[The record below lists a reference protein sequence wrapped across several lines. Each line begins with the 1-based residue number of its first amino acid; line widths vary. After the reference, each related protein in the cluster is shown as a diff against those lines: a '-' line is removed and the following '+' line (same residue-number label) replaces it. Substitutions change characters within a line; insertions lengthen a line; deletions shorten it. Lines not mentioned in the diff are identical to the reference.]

1 MATPKRKAEED
12 AERDDAD
19 AKLARVPESEDDSMA
34 AKEQPA
40 AAGDGKGYVACLH
53 EVSYPDGYD
62 HANTESRAPTDAK
75 PAKEYPF
82 TLDPFQ
88 REAVRCLEAGESVLV
103 SSVLMILSFWL
114 MNH

>member
-62 HANTESRAPTDAK
+62 RSGRFP
-75 PAKEYPF
+75 
-82 TLDPFQ
+82 
-88 REAVRCLEAGESVLV
+88 G
-103 SSVLMILSFWL
+103 
-114 MNH
+114 